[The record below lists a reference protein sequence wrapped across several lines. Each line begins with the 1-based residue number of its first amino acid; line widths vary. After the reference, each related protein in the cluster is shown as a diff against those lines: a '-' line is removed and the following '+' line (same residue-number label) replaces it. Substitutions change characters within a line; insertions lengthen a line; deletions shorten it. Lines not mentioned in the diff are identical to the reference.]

1 MTRHFDAAEI
11 SEMLL
16 LAKSE
21 EFEESG
27 QASCG
32 HGMRLNQ
39 GQKKKKP
46 KSFRHELRKEQN
58 AYMDN

>member
-39 GQKKKKP
+39 GQQQKTKK
-46 KSFRHELRKEQN
+46 N
-58 AYMDN
+58 

>member
-1 MTRHFDAAEI
+1 MMTHHFDAAEI

-21 EFEESG
+21 ELEESG

-32 HGMRLNQ
+32 HGMTLNQ
-39 GQKKKKP
+39 GQKTKKQTK
-46 KSFRHELRKEQN
+46 KNLSHLD
-58 AYMDN
+58 MH